1 MDFSLQGKYPGRLGP
16 QLFRLWVIVCIFGLL
31 AAGCRAP
38 EPSQPQGQNEPPEQE
53 ASAPQPGGR
62 MVMAIPGE
70 PSNLLP
76 PLASDSASHEV
87 ADLIYVSPL
96 RYDKNIQV
104 EPFAAQSFQVAD
116 DGKRLL
122 FTLRPGI
129 RWYDGQELTAE
140 DVEFT
145 YKLMIDPNTPTA
157 YAADFM
163 AIKEFKVTGRY
174 SFEVLYDQ
182 PFARALATWAS
193 AILPKHALM
202 GEDLQNTKYSRD
214 PMGCGPYKLKSWV
227 ENQRVTLEANP
238 DYFEGRPY
246 IDEVIYRNISDQATQ
261 FMEIKAGNLDF
272 MDLTPPQYLY
282 LTTGPEWDKDW
293 RKYKYLAAAYTY
305 LGYNL
310 SSPLFKDKLVRQA
323 LAYAVDKQEL
333 IKGALLGQ
341 GEPVIGPY
349 KPDSWAYDHD
359 IKDFPHDPGLAL
371 KLLAQAGWVRQSP
384 DGPLMK
390 DGKPFS
396 FTIITNQGNEPR
408 VRTAAIIQYQLA
420 KVGIKVQVRTLEWS
434 TFIKEFIDQRRF
446 EAVILGWTIPQD
458 PDNFDVWHS
467 SKIDKPGLNFVGFAN
482 PEADALLDKG
492 RHILDQAKRKPIY
505 DRFQEI
511 LHEEEPY
518 LFLYAPYALPMV
530 SRRIHGVE
538 PAPAGISWNFNRWW
552 IPGPDQHPA
561 MYQ

>member
-1 MDFSLQGKYPGRLGP
+1 
-16 QLFRLWVIVCIFGLL
+16 
-31 AAGCRAP
+31 
-38 EPSQPQGQNEPPEQE
+38 
-53 ASAPQPGGR
+53 
-62 MVMAIPGE
+62 
-70 PSNLLP
+70 
-76 PLASDSASHEV
+76 
-87 ADLIYVSPL
+87 
-96 RYDKNIQV
+96 
-104 EPFAAQSFQVAD
+104 
-116 DGKRLL
+116 
-122 FTLRPGI
+122 
-129 RWYDGQELTAE
+129 
-140 DVEFT
+140 
-145 YKLMIDPNTPTA
+145 MIDPNTPTA